1 MKKHKKHK
9 TAVHRD
15 SKVSTTT
22 QSRRLDAWANPLTGI
37 NWGSRA
43 GSSKWCVDQTYDLS
57 QPKLD
62 SIYSKDGICKRII
75 DIYPEESLRA
85 FIDADQRILEELERL
100 KLKPKTFEAS
110 RDARLFGGSVV
121 VAFIDDGRS
130 LEDELDYENID
141 KLVHLKVFDRF
152 RVTWFPTDLVT
163 DPLDEEYGMP
173 EFYTIQNNSFVS
185 SDSIQFRVH
194 KSRIFRFSGDAT
206 TEFSKKNN
214 QGWDN
219 SCLVSLYKSIQSF
232 GESMGVSAEIVQGYL
247 ETTAKIPEFSTSF
260 RDGTLAEAMRKRIN
274 DFNSSKGAYK
284 TIFLDA
290 DEEYQKHVTNSH
302 GLSEILDRFGEIIS
316 ASCGI
321 PVSVLFGRSA
331 GGLNATGKQEL
342 DLMNNKIEE
351 YRNNHI
357 KPFFMWIFKILE
369 AQKSFVVEAGEGL
382 DFHWEFHPLITLDE
396 KKEAETRKLNAEV
409 DRLYIESGA
418 VDAQTL
424 FKLRYHA
431 DQAFNN
437 NIMFSRED
445 LAELEKKMKQQE
457 LEEEQLNERDIE
469 LLKDIEQEKLD
480 KENKINTD
488 SKDNELRIKASK
500 LDEYLMNSYLEKIEK
515 HK

>member
-1 MKKHKKHK
+1 MIKYINNFLKSFR
-9 TAVHRD
+9 AD
-15 SKVSTTT
+15 STRTM
-22 QSRRLDAWANPLTGI
+22 RLDAWVNPLTGI

-43 GSSKWCVDQTYDLS
+43 GSSRWGINKSYDLN
-57 QPKLD
+57 QQTLD

-100 KLKPKTFEAS
+100 KLKPKAFEAA

-121 VAFIDDGRS
+121 VAFVDDGRA
-130 LEDELDYENID
+130 LDEELDYENID
-141 KLVHLKVFDRF
+141 KLIHLKVFDRF
-152 RVTWFPTDLVT
+152 RVTWFTTDLVT
-163 DPLDEEYGMP
+163 DPLDQDYGMP
-173 EFYTIQNNSFVS
+173 EFYTIQNNSFIS
-185 SDSIQFRVH
+185 SDSVQFRVH
-194 KSRIFRFSGDAT
+194 KSRIFKFAGDAT

-214 QGWDN
+214 EGWDN
-219 SCLVSLYKSIQSF
+219 SCLVSLYKSIQNF

-247 ETTAKIPEFSTSF
+247 ETTAKIPEYSTSF
-260 RDGTLAEAMRKRIN
+260 GNGKLAEAMRKRID

-351 YRNNHI
+351 YRNNNI
-357 KPFFMWIFKILE
+357 KPFFMWIFKILK
-369 AQKSFVVEAGEGL
+369 AQKSFVAEAGEDI

-396 KKEAETRKLNAEV
+396 KKEAETRKLNAEI
-409 DRLYIESGA
+409 DIMYINAG
-418 VDAQTL
+418 VLTPKVVLDG
-424 FKLRYHA
+424 RYHA
-431 DQAFNN
+431 DQPFNN
-437 NIMFSRED
+437 NMMLTKED
-445 LAELEKKMKQQE
+445 LNKLEKEMNQAE
-457 LEEEQLNERDIE
+457 LEEERLNAQDLE
-469 LLKDIEQEKLD
+469 LIKDLEQEKLD
-480 KENKINTD
+480 KENKMNTD
-488 SKDNELRIKASK
+488 SKESELKAKASK